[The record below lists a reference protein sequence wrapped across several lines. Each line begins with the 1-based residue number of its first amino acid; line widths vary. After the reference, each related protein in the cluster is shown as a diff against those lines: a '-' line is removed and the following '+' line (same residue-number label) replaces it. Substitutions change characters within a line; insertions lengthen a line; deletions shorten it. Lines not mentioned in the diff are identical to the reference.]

1 MTPRRTEAVHAI
13 RGVIPKNNK
22 ECGMRR
28 NERKRKFFV
37 TLAFAALTIVLV
49 LGTTACVAQEE
60 DSVVTEDIQGMDE
73 EVTTWTDEGVV
84 TETEEEVAA
93 ETETEMTAAGPSL
106 STDKELY
113 SAGEIVTV
121 LFTVDDTIS
130 ADAFVGVVVAGSV
143 PKSVET
149 ADYLAT
155 EKIDGMM
162 SGELSFTAP
171 ADSGEYELRLVDSD
185 AIVLTISFVVE

>member
-1 MTPRRTEAVHAI
+1 
-13 RGVIPKNNK
+13 
-22 ECGMRR
+22 MRR

-73 EVTTWTDEGVV
+73 EVTTGTDEGVV

-113 SAGEIVTV
+113 SAGEIVAV

-130 ADAFVGVVVAGSV
+130 ADAFVGVVAAGSV
-143 PKSVET
+143 PESVET